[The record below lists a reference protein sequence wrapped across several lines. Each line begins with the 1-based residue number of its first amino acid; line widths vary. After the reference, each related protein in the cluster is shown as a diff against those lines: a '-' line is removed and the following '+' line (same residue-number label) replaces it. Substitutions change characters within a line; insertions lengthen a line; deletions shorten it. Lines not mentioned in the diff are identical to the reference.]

1 MTLRVITTPLVGK
14 KLTQAALGGSL
25 ESPWYAAAPRGKDEW
40 MARADAVIA
49 SMDSSDWLRAIEGAL
64 SASGPA
70 ADRLAAA
77 QRGGF
82 VVTCGQQPGLFGG
95 PLYTWWKALSALE
108 FANNLQAVTGRP
120 VAPVFWAA
128 TDDSDFEEARST
140 VVVTP
145 EGAQRIEL
153 ANRDDTGLPMALV
166 PLGDVESQLDALRR
180 AAGSAPHPAVLE
192 SVARSYVS
200 AETIG
205 SSYVKLLRDLLS
217 PLGIAVLDSSH
228 ESVRERA
235 RPVLERALD
244 RGKDVETALVAR
256 DREIKSA
263 GFSPQVQTVRG
274 RSLVFSA
281 SEGRRARVPLGKSA
295 DGRGDGS
302 LDNLSPNVLL
312 RPIVERHILPT
323 VAYLGGPAE
332 IAYFAQ
338 VGAVADALGTD
349 TPLILPRWSGIVIEP
364 RIEKILERHQLS
376 PADFTDPHAIETR
389 VAAESL
395 PWELTAAI
403 ADLRKS
409 VEEQVASLAERND
422 DRLVSRRVIEGLRRN
437 LLHRVERLERRYSS
451 AVKREGNTALHE
463 IAAARASLYPFGV
476 PQERILNGIPL
487 MARYGDDLFD
497 SVLPEV
503 RAHAAS
509 LV

>member
-1 MTLRVITTPLVGK
+1 MTLRVITIPLAGK
-14 KLTQAALGGSL
+14 KLTQAALAGSL
-25 ESPWYAAAPRGKDEW
+25 DSPWYPRAPRGGDEW
-40 MARADAVIA
+40 IARADAVIA
-49 SMDSSDWLRAIEGAL
+49 LNDSSDWLHALEGAL
-64 SASGPA
+64 EPSGPA

-77 QRGGF
+77 HRDGF

-108 FANNLQAVTGRP
+108 FANNLQALTGRP

-140 VVVTP
+140 VVAMP
-145 EGAQRIEL
+145 DGAHRIEL
-153 ANRDDTGLPMALV
+153 AARDEAGRPMASVL
-166 PLGDVESQLDALRR
+166 LGDLRLQLDALRR
-180 AAGSAPHPAVLE
+180 AAGSAPHPAILE
-192 SVARSYVS
+192 SVARAYAP

-205 SSYVKLLRDLLS
+205 SSYVKLLRDVLS

-235 RPVLERALD
+235 RPVLERALEH
-244 RGKDVETALVAR
+244 GKEIETALVAR

-263 GFSPQVQTVRG
+263 GFAPQVQTVRG

-281 SEGRRARVPLGKSA
+281 TEGRRERVPLGKSSNP
-295 DGRGDGS
+295 RGDT
-302 LDNLSPNVLL
+302 LLHNLSPNVLL

-338 VGAVADALGTD
+338 VGAVAAALGTD
-349 TPLILPRWSGIVIEP
+349 VPLILPRWSGMVIEP
-364 RIEKILERHQLS
+364 RMEKILERYHLS
-376 PADFTDPHAIETR
+376 PADFSDPHAIETR

-395 PWELTAAI
+395 PWELTAAL

-437 LLHRVERLERRYSS
+437 LLHRVERLERRYGA

-463 IAAARASLYPFGV
+463 IAAARASLYPFGG
-476 PQERILNGIPL
+476 PQERMLNGIPL

-497 SVLPEV
+497 SVRPEV
-503 RAHAAS
+503 RAHVAS

>member
-1 MTLRVITTPLVGK
+1 MTLRVITTPLVGR
-14 KLTQAALGGSL
+14 KLTQAALGGAL
-25 ESPWYAAAPRGKDEW
+25 ESPWYAAAPRGRDAW
-40 MARADAVIA
+40 TVRADAVID
-49 SMDSSDWLRAIEGAL
+49 SMESRDWLRALEGAL
-64 SASGPA
+64 AASGPA

-77 QRGGF
+77 QGDGF

-108 FANNLQAVTGRP
+108 FANTLQAVTGRP

-128 TDDSDFEEARST
+128 TDDSDFDEARST
-140 VVVTP
+140 VAVTP
-145 EGAQRIEL
+145 EGAHRIEL
-153 ANRDDTGLPMALV
+153 AGRDDPGLSMALV
-166 PLGDVESQLDALRR
+166 PIGDIAPQLDALRR
-180 AAGSAPHPAVLE
+180 AAGSAPHPAILE
-192 SVARSYVS
+192 SVARAYKPD
-200 AETIG
+200 ETIG
-205 SSYVKLLRDLLS
+205 SSYVKLLRDVLT

-235 RPVLERALD
+235 RPVLERALE

-256 DREIKSA
+256 DREIESA

-281 SEGRRARVPLGKSA
+281 TEGRRARVPLGKSTNA
-295 DGRGDGS
+295 QGDGS

-338 VGAVADALGTD
+338 VGAVATALGTD
-349 TPLILPRWSGIVIEP
+349 MPLILPRWSGMVIEP
-364 RIEKILERHQLS
+364 RVGKILERHHLS
-376 PADFTDPHAIETR
+376 PADFSDPHAIETR

-395 PWELTAAI
+395 PWELRAAL
-403 ADLRKS
+403 ADLRKT
-409 VEEQVASLAERND
+409 VEEQIASLAGQND
-422 DRLVSRRVIEGLRRN
+422 NRLVSPRVIEGLKRN
-437 LLHRVERLERRYSS
+437 LLHRVERLERRYAA

-463 IAAARASLYPFGV
+463 IAVARASLYPFGM

-487 MARYGDDLFD
+487 MAKYGDELFD
-497 SVLPEV
+497 SVIPEV
-503 RAHAAS
+503 QAHAAS